1 VIAHSALRHSIFKPT
16 MKSSIRAA
24 IAATLFIACA
34 LLSAHASARHIDFL
48 ESWIY
53 FDFNATPAVTIGDV
67 NGDGREDLALLLNL
81 DGTPELQVH
90 LQNSSGSLGT
100 GMRQGPLR
108 NADYT
113 TARAVD
119 LNADGRKEIIVGL
132 ERGLLVYTWDGNG
145 GFRATTYAS
154 DAGCPYA
161 ATGDLNLD
169 GFPDVACLDHQGVAS
184 LYINNTRSGFAPSTS
199 FQTAGLG
206 HFNSA
211 SHVQLKDVTGD
222 GWPDM
227 LIASGMTNSF
237 FVYPNHRMGG
247 FWPAYAYPYPEDVD
261 LYSHTIEAMDTDG
274 DGSLEIIIAK
284 TCNSPC
290 PRILVY
296 RRTSNGSFTLAKR
309 LETYDGPGMLLVQ
322 DLDGDGLDDL
332 LVSHSGWF
340 AVGRYM
346 SVNGQLASHERLAP
360 IRTTH
365 GTNIMALGDL
375 NGDGCNDIVTGGL
388 SVQINFGVCLSG
400 AAADY
405 NGDERSDIAWHNRGN
420 GQGSLWYSAN
430 AQTQRSL
437 RTVTDRAWTVAGRGD
452 FDGDGSSDLLWRN
465 STTGANAIW
474 KGGDYAWQIPV
485 TTVTNTQW
493 AVAGIG
499 DFNFDG
505 RDDIFWRNA
514 STAANV
520 IWHSGDSTTQQSVM
534 GVSGNKWQVADI
546 GDFDGDGRDDVLWR
560 NTSTGANTIWK
571 AGNYEAQQPMTP
583 AMTAWRV
590 AGSGDFDGDGRDD
603 VVWRHATTGA
613 NELWPGGNAT
623 SKISLTSVTNLAWQ
637 VVAAGD
643 YDGDGKDDLLWR
655 NPSNGQN
662 VIWRSANY
670 NQQLKVDPRT
680 GADWRVVR

>member
-1 VIAHSALRHSIFKPT
+1 MIANVAL
-16 MKSSIRAA
+16 
-24 IAATLFIACA
+24 
-34 LLSAHASARHIDFL
+34 
-48 ESWIY
+48 
-53 FDFNATPAVTIGDV
+53 GDV
-67 NGDGREDLALLLNL
+67 NGDGLDDIVATSRSEQYLDGAFAHLVSVFINRNGSFQATPLQIPTYRGFVESNPILLEDLDH
-81 DGTPELQVH
+81 DGK
-90 LQNSSGSLGT
+90 
-100 GMRQGPLR
+100 
-108 NADYT
+108 A
-113 TARAVD
+113 
-119 LNADGRKEIIVGL
+119 EIIVGKL
-132 ERGLLVYTWDGNG
+132 KGIAVLRETVPGQFSLTPHEGINECR
-145 GFRATTYAS
+145 YAVS
-154 DAGCPYA
+154 
-161 ATGDLNLD
+161 GDLNSD
-169 GFPDVACLDHQGVAS
+169 GNTDVICHDWKTSANVFLGTDAA
-184 LYINNTRSGFAPSTS
+184 GFRNSVYVPTP
-199 FQTAGLG
+199 AG
-206 HFNSA
+206 NYTDSYKQM
-211 SHVQLKDVTGD
+211 QLKDVTGD
-222 GWPDM
+222 GAPDF
-227 LIASGMTNSF
+227 LITASSVNSF
-237 FVYPNHRMGG
+237 FVHENDGYGNLLTARAYPHPRGMTV
-247 FWPAYAYPYPEDVD
+247 WPA
-261 LYSHTIEAMDTDG
+261 SIEALDIDG
-274 DGSLEIIIAK
+274 DGATEIVTA
-284 TCNSPC
+284 NPYNQ
-290 PRILVY
+290 PDARLYVY
-296 RRTSNGSFTLAKR
+296 RRQNTGFFELSTSLPLHDSTTALRAH
-309 LETYDGPGMLLVQ
+309 DV
-322 DLDGDGLDDL
+322 DGDGDEDL
-332 LVSHSGWF
+332 AAGHF
-340 AVGRYM
+340 EFNAVGWLLNEDGRLE
-346 SVNGQLASHERLAP
+346 SERLSTATGFAGHANA
-360 IRTTH
+360 I
-365 GTNIMALGDL
+365 ALGRID
-375 NGDGCNDIVTGGL
+375 GDDCADMAVALTGAIAIGRGICVL
-388 SVQINFGVCLSG
+388 RIR
-400 AAADY
+400 ADY

-514 STAANV
+514 STGANV

-680 GADWRVVR
+680 GADWRVTP